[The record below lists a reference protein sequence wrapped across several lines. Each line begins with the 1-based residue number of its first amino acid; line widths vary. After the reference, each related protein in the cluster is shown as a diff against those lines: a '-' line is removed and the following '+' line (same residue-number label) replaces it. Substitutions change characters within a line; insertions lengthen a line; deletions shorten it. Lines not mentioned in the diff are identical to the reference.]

1 MPDPVITKQDEEVL
15 KKAEEI
21 IETAE
26 VQTEKKNPSIKLR
39 WLIIPIIS
47 IVFILLVLS
56 TIFAVFNQNSNL
68 IVKGIHIK
76 GIDVSGLTQ

>member
-26 VQTEKKNPSIKLR
+26 AHTEKKNPSI
-39 WLIIPIIS
+39 
-47 IVFILLVLS
+47 
-56 TIFAVFNQNSNL
+56 
-68 IVKGIHIK
+68 
-76 GIDVSGLTQ
+76 